1 MKSMGLRTRIIGI
14 TGASA
19 LAIGLAVVG
28 ASTTGAYLSDTVP
41 GTLTGTI
48 GTIQI
53 TSANS
58 ALAYD
63 RLLPGTPQT
72 VTADYQNTGNSPQ
85 DVWVVFN
92 DADALHALNDLGR
105 YGEFHVSANGV
116 PKFDSANLNDGLST
130 GCVTSV
136 TGCWPVP
143 KAIKLVDN
151 LAPGASGNVS
161 FTFGYASMMVT
172 PEAGFNRYPVPS
184 LANPGATPVHSGLPY
199 QLVAVQH
206 GQTPTS

>member
-14 TGASA
+14 AGASA

-28 ASTTGAYLSDTVP
+28 ASTTGAYLSDTVN
-41 GTLTGTI
+41 GSITGTI

-58 ALAYD
+58 ALTYD
-63 RLLPGTPQT
+63 RLLPGVPQT
-72 VTADYQNTGNSPQ
+72 VTATYQNTGNSPQ

-92 DADALHALNDLGR
+92 NADALHALNDLGT

-136 TGCWPVP
+136 AGCWPVP
-143 KAIKLVDN
+143 KAIKLVSD
-151 LAPGASGNVS
+151 LAPSASGNVS
-161 FTFGYASMMVT
+161 FTFGYASKMTT
-172 PEAGFNRYPVPS
+172 PERGFNLYPVPS
-184 LANPGATPVHSGLPY
+184 SADTNATPAHSGMPY
-199 QLVAVQH
+199 QLVAVQP
-206 GQTPTS
+206 GQTP